1 MTEDEYINVAELTRI
16 RVALDLLSQINLDD
30 LATRPLVRVFPILR
44 SLEKKMNQRIKFEEK
59 NLDQ

>member
-30 LATRPLVRVFPILR
+30 LATRPLVKVFPILR